1 MRTILKGMAEYTY
14 DYKPQEWRT
23 PMASIEIIL
32 RDDDGNIINQKTQ
45 KRYSLGFDKERIAE
59 IEEAVEGFK
68 RESLPDITYDVL
80 ASAQQQQTEQIKK
93 QNR

>member
-1 MRTILKGMAEYTY
+1 
-14 DYKPQEWRT
+14 
-23 PMASIEIIL
+23 MASIEIIL
-32 RDDDGNIINQKTQ
+32 RDDEGNIINQKTQ
-45 KRYSLGFDKERIAE
+45 KRYVLNVNKGRIGE

-80 ASAQQQQTEQIKK
+80 THAQQQQSTEIKK

>member
-1 MRTILKGMAEYTY
+1 
-14 DYKPQEWRT
+14 
-23 PMASIEIIL
+23 MASIEIIL

-45 KRYSLGFDKERIAE
+45 KRYSLGFGKERIAE

-80 ASAQQQQTEQIKK
+80 AHAQQQQTEQIKK

>member
-1 MRTILKGMAEYTY
+1 
-14 DYKPQEWRT
+14 
-23 PMASIEIIL
+23 MASIEIIL
-32 RDDDGNIINQKTQ
+32 RDDEGNMINQKTQ
-45 KRYSLGFDKERIAE
+45 KQYVLNLRKGRIGE

-80 ASAQQQQTEQIKK
+80 VHAQQQQSEAIKK

>member
-1 MRTILKGMAEYTY
+1 
-14 DYKPQEWRT
+14 
-23 PMASIEIIL
+23 MASIEIIL

-45 KRYSLGFDKERIAE
+45 KRYSLSFGKARIAE

-80 ASAQQQQTEQIKK
+80 AHAQQQQTEQIKK